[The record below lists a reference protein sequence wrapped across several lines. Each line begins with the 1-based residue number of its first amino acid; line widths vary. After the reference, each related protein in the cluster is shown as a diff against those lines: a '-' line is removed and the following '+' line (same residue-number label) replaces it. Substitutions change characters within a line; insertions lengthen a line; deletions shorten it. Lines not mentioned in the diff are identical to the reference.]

1 MRRTAALY
9 GIIGLVLLC
18 FGLIDFFLASGFR
31 LFVAVNIIGGLFAIV
46 LWLTSSR
53 SALASIAGRRAT
65 RYGLNAAVYTVAFVG
80 ILVAINYL
88 GTLHRARL
96 DLTAERIYSLSPQS
110 VKVVQS
116 LNKPIRLIGFFPGG
130 ESPQARELYEMYAYA
145 SPNVKF
151 QLVDPDKSP
160 ELAERYKV
168 SVMNTTHIQYGDAE
182 KGEGTNVTDLN
193 EQALT
198 NAIIRVTRQGKKV
211 IDFLD
216 GHGESDPDETQDAG
230 GFGALRKDLEGEGY
244 EVRKMVLASLPKVP
258 DDVSIVVVAGPQKP
272 LLPHE
277 IDALNDY
284 LKRGGRMI
292 LMFRP
297 QPPDQPI
304 DESAMIKLAGEWGV
318 QVGNDVVVDQVL
330 RLFAGPALGLNPIV
344 QSYGTHPIT
353 TGFTQRTVFP
363 MTRSLDAEA
372 NLKPGLTVTALGKT
386 SDTSWAEI
394 DLEGIFRRQEAKLTS
409 KDIRGPIT
417 VAEAVTGDLAKLF
430 SGKGEAR
437 LLMYG
442 SSEFVDNQYINTFY
456 NRDFFMNG
464 AEWLVGE
471 ESQIAIRPR
480 SLRASRFR
488 LTVDQF
494 SVVFALS
501 VLLLPEL
508 LLIAGIWV
516 WWERRN

>member
-9 GIIGLVLLC
+9 GILGLVLLS
-18 FGLIDFFLASGFR
+18 FGLIAELLSPFR
-31 LFVAVNIIGGLFAIV
+31 LYAWANLAGAFFAFVAWLSAGGFSPAALF
-46 LWLTSSR
+46 
-53 SALASIAGRRAT
+53 GRRAT
-65 RYGLNAAVYTVAFVG
+65 RYGLNAAIYTIAFVG
-80 ILVAINYL
+80 VLVAINYL
-88 GTLHRARL
+88 GTLHHARL
-96 DLTAERIYSLSPQS
+96 DLTAERVYSLSPQS
-110 VKVVQS
+110 VKVVQA
-116 LNKPIRLIGFFPGG
+116 LKKPIKLIGFFAGG
-130 ESPQARELYEMYAYA
+130 ENPQARQLYEMYAYA

-151 QLVDPDKSP
+151 ELVDPDKHP

-168 SVMNTTHIQYGDAE
+168 SVMNTTHIQYGDEE

-198 NAIIRVTRQGKKV
+198 NAIIRVTRQAKKV

-216 GHGESDPDETQDAG
+216 GHGEADPDETQDAG
-230 GFGALRKDLEGEGY
+230 GLGALRKDLEGEGY
-244 EVRKMVLASLPKVP
+244 EVHKLLLATLPKVP
-258 DDVSIVVVAGPQKP
+258 DEVTIVVVAGPQKP
-272 LLPHE
+272 LDPHE
-277 IDALNDY
+277 VDALNEY

-297 QPPDQPI
+297 QRPDQPI
-304 DESAMIKLAGEWGV
+304 DESAIIKLAGDWGV
-318 QVGNDVVVDQVL
+318 EVGNNVVVDQVL

-344 QSYGTHPIT
+344 QTYGTHPVT

-372 NLKPGLTVTALGKT
+372 NLKPGLTVTALAKT
-386 SDTSWAEI
+386 SDTSWAEM
-394 DLEGIFRRQEAKLTS
+394 DLEGIFRRQEAKLDS
-409 KDIRGPIT
+409 KDIRGPIA
-417 VAEAVTGDLAKLF
+417 VAEAVTGDLTKLG

-437 LLMYG
+437 AIMYG
-442 SSEFVDNQYINTFY
+442 STEFVDNQYINTFY
-456 NRDFFMNG
+456 NRDFFING
-464 AEWLVGE
+464 AEWLAGE

-480 SLRASRFR
+480 ALRASRFR

-494 SVVFALS
+494 QVVFVFS

-508 LLIAGIWV
+508 LLIAGIVV